1 MKFQSLYDFYIFNKK
16 LCKIIS
22 FVIYLYVLI
31 NSNYSKYKNF
41 VLKFKIEIIYNIYMD
56 DKNNI
61 YKYVTLNYD
70 KPYLF
75 IQYVEMYRKILKKM
89 DIKFKYVLIDILDN
103 LETKRKI
110 YNSSKMLNFI
120 YNSDKEKEEII
131 WYFYDFC
138 SKISKKIKNKGQ
150 IINIYNKTYNYII
163 YLEKN
168 KILDNTYIKNIL
180 KINYDFIYNKKEL
193 LKEQLTNKCPYL
205 VLHIND
211 YKVIKIGTR
220 KEDNINP
227 EIPIDIPKC
236 EEVAF
241 NIQEKEISSNPDIL
255 NVADLIS
262 EKQNIYK
269 IDIIDES
276 LVQDI
281 KLKFNK
287 ESNNILNKIKN
298 LIIII

>member
-1 MKFQSLYDFYIFNKK
+1 
-16 LCKIIS
+16 
-22 FVIYLYVLI
+22 
-31 NSNYSKYKNF
+31 
-41 VLKFKIEIIYNIYMD
+41 
-56 DKNNI
+56 
-61 YKYVTLNYD
+61 
-70 KPYLF
+70 
-75 IQYVEMYRKILKKM
+75 
-89 DIKFKYVLIDILDN
+89 
-103 LETKRKI
+103 
-110 YNSSKMLNFI
+110 MLH
-120 YNSDKEKEEII
+120 K
-131 WYFYDFC
+131 
-138 SKISKKIKNKGQ
+138 Q
-150 IINIYNKTYNYII
+150 II

-227 EIPIDIPKC
+227 EIPKC
-236 EEVAF
+236 EVSLNEVAF

-298 LIIII
+298 KKFDYHNIKEINKMYFINFKNNYNL